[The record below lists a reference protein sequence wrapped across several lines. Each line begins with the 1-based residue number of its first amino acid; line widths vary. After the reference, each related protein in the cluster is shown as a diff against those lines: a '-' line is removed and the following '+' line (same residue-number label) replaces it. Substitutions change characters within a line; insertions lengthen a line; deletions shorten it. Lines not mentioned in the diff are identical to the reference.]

1 LQIVKD
7 LESAYNESVY
17 FKTLEGIPIM
27 KTKIIPVAADNE
39 KDVITLQ
46 KIATK
51 SFTAMF
57 GPYHEPKPLKHI
69 LMRHMP

>member
-27 KTKIIPVAADNE
+27 KTKIIPVAAANE

-46 KIATK
+46 KNCHQIIYCHVWTI
-51 SFTAMF
+51 
-57 GPYHEPKPLKHI
+57 P
-69 LMRHMP
+69 